1 MPMRDLPVVPG
12 SSEYP
17 PSRARARSL
26 RGWDTRLV
34 GTERATVVLRG
45 GWQALAEADWERA
58 RVCFEQASELDESPE
73 ALDGLSQ
80 ALHFQGEYD
89 RAIGLKERAFAEYRR
104 RGQWAEAADL
114 ARWLA
119 FLQVCVHGN
128 LAVGSGWMARAARLL
143 DGAEECAAHGW
154 LTLDRA
160 PFSRDSAEREQL
172 AKAAIAIAKRF
183 DDTDLEL
190 DALALLGEAYVAS
203 GRVAEGMALLDEAMA
218 AVLAGEVVSHGSV
231 GMICCRLLSACE
243 QTTDVKRAEQWM
255 AVVDRLAAW
264 SSFVSPTCRCHYG
277 GILIATGPW
286 PEAEAELLAAIRA
299 FETGYQAERLYP
311 LVRLA
316 DLRVKQGR
324 FEEAERLLEGG
335 EWHPTARRSLASIA
349 FARGDLA
356 LAAERVALCLE
367 REDDPACAPVLELLV
382 SIQLSREDPGAARD
396 TLRRLEQLATS
407 SGSECA
413 GAFAQLASGRVR
425 AAEGDKRAS
434 GDLQAALQSFAA
446 LDLSLRGRAG
456 PARARAGAGLG
467 SARRGGR
474 RGPDR
479 AQDVRTPGRGT
490 GRRCG
495 GRAAQG
501 TGDHGACVA
510 QALRDAHQAR
520 DGGRATA
527 GRGLLERRNRRAP
540 IHQPENRGAPRR
552 EHPVQARPA
561 KPRRGGRLR
570 GTRATQ
576 RPVAE

>member
-17 PSRARARSL
+17 PSRARAKSL

-183 DDTDLEL
+183 DDTDLEF

-231 GMICCRLLSACE
+231 GMICCRLLSACRADDGCEARRAVDGGGGSSRGLE
-243 QTTDVKRAEQWM
+243 QLRV
-255 AVVDRLAAW
+255 
-264 SSFVSPTCRCHYG
+264 
-277 GILIATGPW
+277 
-286 PEAEAELLAAIRA
+286 
-299 FETGYQAERLYP
+299 
-311 LVRLA
+311 A
-316 DLRVKQGR
+316 DLPVPLRRDPDRDRAV
-324 FEEAERLLEGG
+324 AGG
-335 EWHPTARRSLASIA
+335 
-349 FARGDLA
+349 GG
-356 LAAERVALCLE
+356 
-367 REDDPACAPVLELLV
+367 
-382 SIQLSREDPGAARD
+382 GAARRD
-396 TLRRLEQLATS
+396 PRVRDRLPGRASLSLGPAGRPTRE
-407 SGSECA
+407 A
-413 GAFAQLASGRVR
+413 GAVRGSRAPAGRGRMASHRETVAGQHRVR
-425 AAEGDKRAS
+425 AGRP
-434 GDLQAALQSFAA
+434 
-446 LDLSLRGRAG
+446 RAG
-456 PARARAGAGLG
+456 RRTCGAVPRA
-467 SARRGGR
+467 
-474 RGPDR
+474 
-479 AQDVRTPGRGT
+479 
-490 GRRCG
+490 
-495 GRAAQG
+495 
-501 TGDHGACVA
+501 
-510 QALRDAHQAR
+510 
-520 DGGRATA
+520 
-527 GRGLLERRNRRAP
+527 
-540 IHQPENRGAPRR
+540 
-552 EHPVQARPA
+552 
-561 KPRRGGRLR
+561 
-570 GTRATQ
+570 
-576 RPVAE
+576 